1 MRWIRPRRRRR
12 RRRRRCRG
20 IRVVRNDE
28 GERVAE
34 TRAVN
39 CTFICVGFERYMRE
53 RERGRERGMGNYE
66 ERECAC

>member
-1 MRWIRPRRRRR
+1 MGVDSSSSTSMPRNS
-12 RRRRRCRG
+12 RG
-20 IRVVRNDE
+20 RNDE
-28 GERVAE
+28 RERVAE

-53 RERGRERGMGNYE
+53 AGERKGVGNYE